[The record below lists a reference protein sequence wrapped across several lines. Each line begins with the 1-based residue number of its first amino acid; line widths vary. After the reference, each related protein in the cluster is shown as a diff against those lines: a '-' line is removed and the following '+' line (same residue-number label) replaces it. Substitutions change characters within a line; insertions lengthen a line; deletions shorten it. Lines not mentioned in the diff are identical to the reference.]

1 MVYVPSTA
9 TCGTSGS
16 SLPYMNELLTIYKW
30 PGVKGGCVSSQ
41 GSIKAGACSGTQ
53 NMVNERGAVDLNF
66 WQTRKFCAYRTPVK
80 DLKYHTWKQKAESCT
95 SGFTACNDCQ
105 CFATMSGDPTA
116 APPLQAYKKCPISD
130 WIFFKGTK
138 MDLPVNTQWSGHQ
151 INEYNGNAPVK
162 WIQF

>member
-1 MVYVPSTA
+1 MFIDNNYGVNPQPPKVTNKAKKFYKWFIYFASVVTLALLLISAVSFQKFYVNDYDVLATTFADEYKPTLTYYDTNRDKNPIREMVYVPSTA

-66 WQTRKFCAYRTPVK
+66 W
-80 DLKYHTWKQKAESCT
+80 
-95 SGFTACNDCQ
+95 
-105 CFATMSGDPTA
+105 
-116 APPLQAYKKCPISD
+116 
-130 WIFFKGTK
+130 
-138 MDLPVNTQWSGHQ
+138 
-151 INEYNGNAPVK
+151 
-162 WIQF
+162 

>member
-1 MVYVPSTA
+1 MNDYDILATTFADEYKPTLTYYDTNRDKNPIREMVYVPSTA

-66 WQTRKFCAYRTPVK
+66 W
-80 DLKYHTWKQKAESCT
+80 
-95 SGFTACNDCQ
+95 
-105 CFATMSGDPTA
+105 
-116 APPLQAYKKCPISD
+116 
-130 WIFFKGTK
+130 
-138 MDLPVNTQWSGHQ
+138 
-151 INEYNGNAPVK
+151 
-162 WIQF
+162 